1 MLACLFSNK
10 LTTTEMEELVMSDS
24 AIKTA
29 FDASDIFMQDIDE
42 RLKYIN
48 RQMSIMDY
56 NTDMRVSREE
66 GFIEGRDQ
74 MAINIAIDMLRDN
87 KPIEK
92 IIKYSHLPEARVKK
106 LAQQIK

>member
-1 MLACLFSNK
+1 
-10 LTTTEMEELVMSDS
+10 MSDS

-56 NTDMRVSREE
+56 NTDMSVSRDE
-66 GFIEGRDQ
+66 GYNEGHDDGKRE
-74 MAINIAIDMLRDN
+74 AGRLIATKMLEKN
-87 KPIEK
+87 EPIEK
-92 IIKYSHLPEARVKK
+92 IMEYTSLTEQQIQE